1 MQDLNALPLPHLY
14 AELASTGL
22 VRRLLELAR
31 DEDLGPAGID
41 ITTRAAT
48 GGDDT
53 IMQAV
58 VRARQAC
65 VIAGLEAADDVL
77 EVMGVETAARQL
89 IADGERAEPGQSI
102 LELTGPAAT
111 LLVAERTLLNLL
123 GRLSGVAT
131 TTARYVDA
139 MRSQA
144 PDSTAVLVDTRKTTP
159 GMRVLEKYAVRCGG
173 GMCHRIGL
181 YDAVLLK
188 DNHLAGVS
196 LDALPAFVHRAA
208 DAARGN
214 AQVRFVEVEVDTLEQ
229 FEALL
234 SLPAG
239 IVDIVLLDNMALG
252 QLERAVR
259 MRPDAGPLLEAS
271 GGVTLETIGAI
282 ARTGVHRISVGAL
295 THGAVSVDLGLD
307 VLG

>member
-31 DEDLGPAGID
+31 DEDLGSTGID
-41 ITTRAAT
+41 VTTRAAR
-48 GGDDT
+48 GDAGA

-65 VIAGLEAADDVL
+65 VIAGLAAADDVL
-77 EVMGVETAARQL
+77 DVMGVEAEARQL
-89 IADGERAEPGQSI
+89 IADGDRADAGQSI
-102 LELTGPAAT
+102 LELTGPAST
-111 LLVAERTLLNLL
+111 LLAAERTLLNLL

-131 TTARYVDA
+131 TTARYVQA
-139 MRSQA
+139 LHSQA
-144 PDSTAVLVDTRKTTP
+144 PESDAVLVDTRKTTP

-181 YDAVLLK
+181 HDAVLLK
-188 DNHLAGVS
+188 DNHLAGVAV
-196 LDALPAFVHRAA
+196 DALAAFVRRAA
-208 DAARGN
+208 DTARSAG
-214 AQVRFVEVEVDTLEQ
+214 QVRFVEVEVDTLEQ

-234 SLPAG
+234 SLPVG
-239 IVDIVLLDNMALG
+239 IIDIILLDNMSLG
-252 QLERAVR
+252 QLERAVS
-259 MRPDAGPLLEAS
+259 MRHADGPLLEAS

-282 ARTGVHRISVGAL
+282 ARTGVDRISVGAL

-307 VLG
+307 VLE